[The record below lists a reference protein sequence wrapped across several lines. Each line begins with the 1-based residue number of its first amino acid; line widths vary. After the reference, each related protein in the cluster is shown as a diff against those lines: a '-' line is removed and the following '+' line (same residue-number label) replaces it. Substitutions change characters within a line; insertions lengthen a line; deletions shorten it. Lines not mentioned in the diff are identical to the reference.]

1 MNKIFKSMQKTLLI
15 AALFFFTN
23 NVAAQTTTQD
33 HKVVKGETLYAL
45 SQKYNT
51 TVAALLDLNP
61 LIVDNKLKEGANI
74 KVPVIKSTV
83 DYTPVKIGPPQF
95 LLPVSYNIEKG
106 ETLYSI
112 AKKLN
117 TNVESLRLWN
127 DLKTDNIKAGQ
138 KLVVGYN
145 DSNGAKQNVVVTE
158 SINNISPDK
167 KEVVKISETKKSPVV
182 TTNTKEIKKPTKPT
196 ADTILKKSDAGNPVA
211 LNTIPEKKD
220 AVTPVTITET
230 KKEITPVEK
239 NVSVNTNLNAVT
251 SENKT
256 TTTVSNPSV
265 VTITKSNISPVKPT
279 LSSSEKQLTYL
290 TEKGLVTWT
299 KGGNDDGQ
307 FYALHPSAPMGTVIT
322 LKNMMNSRSIQVKV
336 IGKLPNTADNQ
347 NVTMKISNS
356 AAKAL
361 NVLDDKF
368 LATMNYMGFKQEE
381 GK

>member
-1 MNKIFKSMQKTLLI
+1 MQKTLLI